1 MKNYSIAAIIVV
13 GIIGVAALAWYKIQD
28 NAASLQAGN
37 SVAQVLTASTSDQS
51 AVQTA
56 PTPTPVSTP
65 PSNATTHPK
74 VTGAPSITSLDP
86 SSATVGSTVTIHGT
100 GFSATSNAILF
111 GKTMNS
117 FHRDGTPANQIAAVA
132 STDGATLSF
141 VVPNSGPSGILCD
154 SSNHCIA
161 VSAMRIIAGTYPV
174 TVRNAAGT
182 SNTATLTVT
191 SGY

>member
-1 MKNYSIAAIIVV
+1 MKKYSIAASIVV
-13 GIIGVAALAWYKIQD
+13 GIIAVAGLAWYKTQD
-28 NAASLQAGN
+28 NSASLQNGN
-37 SVAQVLTASTSDQS
+37 SAAQVLTASTSDQS
-51 AVQTA
+51 AIQT
-56 PTPTPVSTP
+56 TPTPNPVNTP
-65 PSNATTHPK
+65 PSKPVTHPK
-74 VTGAPSITSLDP
+74 VPTTPSITSLDP

-100 GFSATSNAILF
+100 GFSTTSNAILF

-132 STDGATLSF
+132 STDGTTLSF